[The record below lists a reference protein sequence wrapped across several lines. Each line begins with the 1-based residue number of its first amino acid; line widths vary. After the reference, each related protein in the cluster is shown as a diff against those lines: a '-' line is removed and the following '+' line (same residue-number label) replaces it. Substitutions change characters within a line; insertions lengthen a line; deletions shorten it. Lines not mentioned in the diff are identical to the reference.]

1 MRVAARALC
10 ALLMTEVCMHHESRH
25 RVSVGMCEGH
35 THDNEAG
42 NFTPASDV
50 IELLFR
56 DRDLRG
62 STR

>member
-1 MRVAARALC
+1 
-10 ALLMTEVCMHHESRH
+10 MHHGGRH

-42 NFTPASDV
+42 NVASASDS
-50 IELLFR
+50 ISLSFR
-56 DRDLRG
+56 YRYLRD

>member
-1 MRVAARALC
+1 
-10 ALLMTEVCMHHESRH
+10 MHHESRH

-35 THDNEAG
+35 THVNEAG
-42 NFTPASDV
+42 TVTPASDV
-50 IELLFR
+50 IALLFR